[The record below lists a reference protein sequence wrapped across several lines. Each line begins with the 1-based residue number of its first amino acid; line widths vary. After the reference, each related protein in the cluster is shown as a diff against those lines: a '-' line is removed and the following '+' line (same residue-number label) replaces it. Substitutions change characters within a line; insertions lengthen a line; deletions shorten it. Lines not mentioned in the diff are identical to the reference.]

1 MQARKQARHGY
12 VPLEDSLALICNQQ
26 RQASQVVNVHVLR
39 TCQRSY
45 RVRVASSIQAKGIG
59 CVGGHGVVKYILHAA
74 QHLWVGVVQVRQPG
88 QLAVLKSMGSL
99 GVDKGAR

>member
-1 MQARKQARHGY
+1 MQAGKQARHGY
-12 VPLEDSLALICNQQ
+12 VPHEDSLALISNQQ

-45 RVRVASSIQAKGIG
+45 RVRVAGSIQAEGIG
-59 CVGGHGVVKYILHAA
+59 CVGGHGVVKYILHAP
-74 QHLWVGVVQVRQPG
+74 QDLWAGVVQVRQSG

-99 GVDKGAR
+99 GVDEGAG